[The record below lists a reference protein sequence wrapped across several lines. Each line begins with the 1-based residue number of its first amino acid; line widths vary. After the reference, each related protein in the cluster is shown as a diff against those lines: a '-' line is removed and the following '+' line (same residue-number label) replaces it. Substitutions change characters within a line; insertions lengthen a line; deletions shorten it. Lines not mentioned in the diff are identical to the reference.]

1 MPLRRAPLIG
11 DPVIAGNLKRALA
24 GAGMSPAE
32 LAKHLNLSRQAANQW
47 LNASTTPGA
56 RRLRQIAEVLKVST
70 ESCGK
75 PRDFSGQQS
84 SNLLR
89 ARPSRKTRDHTVR
102 LGAYPLGRASDGP
115 TSTDRWPLPA
125 EWFHGLASDQAD
137 LAVMRVAGSDLKP
150 DFTPGEL
157 VVVDRNWTRVSVAGL
172 YLTGTVRILCCA
184 AARLSLVQRLRFLCL
199 YEHGSERVVWPPPI
213 SQSADAS
220 SAIGSCHVRT
230 FANDQ
235 GDDKRR

>member
-1 MPLRRAPLIG
+1 MTRSAKRKQRAAKKNAAARAPLIG

-32 LAKHLNLSRQAANQW
+32 LAKHLKLSRQAANQW
-47 LNASTTPGA
+47 LNATTTPGA

-70 ESCGK
+70 EFLRQA
-75 PRDFSGQQS
+75 PEIPQAAVQQPPKS
-84 SNLLR
+84 
-89 ARPSRKTRDHTVR
+89 AAQPQTRDHTVR
-102 LGAYPLGRASDGP
+102 LGAYPLGRAS

-157 VVVDRNWTRVSVAGL
+157 VVVDRNWTRVSVAGF
-172 YLTGTVRILCCA
+172 YLTGDRSYPV
-184 AARLSLVQRLRFLCL
+184 LRRCEIVAGPEAQIRV
-199 YEHGSERVVWPPPI
+199 YEHGSERVM
-213 SQSADAS
+213 AAS
-220 SAIGSCHVRT
+220 DLSICGRVICKWLT
-230 FANDQ
+230 PC
-235 GDDKRR
+235 